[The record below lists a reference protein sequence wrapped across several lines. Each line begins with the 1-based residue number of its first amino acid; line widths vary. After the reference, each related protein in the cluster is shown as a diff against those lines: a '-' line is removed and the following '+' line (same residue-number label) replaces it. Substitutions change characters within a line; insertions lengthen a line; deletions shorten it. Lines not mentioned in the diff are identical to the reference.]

1 MRSIAD
7 RLDQGMPLKG
17 AIKGCHQGIP
27 PRGVINGCHQGVS
40 SRDVIMSWPNRCER
54 VVIQDVRT
62 CCDPRGTTVSWSNWC
77 KRVATKRMRTGRD
90 RKDANR
96 SGLKGCEQVG
106 TKEVRMER
114 NQRGAFDANHQR
126 GVNHRTV
133 EIDNRT
139 PIALCRE
146 WTHMMAIGCRFS
158 QYLI

>member
-1 MRSIAD
+1 M
-7 RLDQGMPLKG
+7 Q
-17 AIKGCHQGIP
+17 
-27 PRGVINGCHQGVS
+27 
-40 SRDVIMSWPNRCER
+40 
-54 VVIQDVRT
+54 
-62 CCDPRGTTVSWSNWC
+62 
-77 KRVATKRMRTGRD
+77 TGRD

-106 TKEVRMER
+106 TEEVRMER

-146 WTHMMAIGCRFS
+146 WTHMMAIGCRMAECD
-158 QYLI
+158 LIVVEYGRPDPYKWIKGTDLMGIVSPEDGLGTIAYKAKGMLDGA